1 LLHVELQIAS
11 QSPLNKSPLF
21 DGFLRKRSLPFVQ
34 KFTVVTLL
42 RVQKIGGQKIGGNAM
57 KRLAILTFALGVIVA
72 PFQAHAQKPVEF
84 NGMVFDPP
92 PAQGYEA
99 PKAPA
104 PSATKSRTSTH
115 QRHQQHHSHS

>member
-1 LLHVELQIAS
+1 LTDFYGKVPCHSFRNYGCYAS
-11 QSPLNKSPLF
+11 TSAEN
-21 DGFLRKRSLPFVQ
+21 RRAE
-34 KFTVVTLL
+34 T
-42 RVQKIGGQKIGGNAM
+42 GGNAM

-92 PAQGYEA
+92 PAQSYEA

-104 PSATKSRTSTH
+104 PAATKSRTSTH
-115 QRHQQHHSHS
+115 QQHHSHS

>member
-42 RVQKIGGQKIGGNAM
+42 RVQKIGGNAM

-99 PKAPA
+99 PTAPA

>member
-1 LLHVELQIAS
+1 
-11 QSPLNKSPLF
+11 
-21 DGFLRKRSLPFVQ
+21 
-34 KFTVVTLL
+34 
-42 RVQKIGGQKIGGNAM
+42 VQKIGGQKIGGNAM

-92 PAQGYEA
+92 PAQGYETPTA
-99 PKAPA
+99 RA

>member
-1 LLHVELQIAS
+1 LTDFYGNVPCHSFRNL
-11 QSPLNKSPLF
+11 PLF
-21 DGFLRKRSLPFVQ
+21 
-34 KFTVVTLL
+34 
-42 RVQKIGGQKIGGNAM
+42 AM

-99 PKAPA
+99 PTAPA

>member
-1 LLHVELQIAS
+1 
-11 QSPLNKSPLF
+11 
-21 DGFLRKRSLPFVQ
+21 
-34 KFTVVTLL
+34 
-42 RVQKIGGQKIGGNAM
+42 VQKIGGQKFGGNAM
-57 KRLAILTFALGVIVA
+57 KCLAILTFALGVIVA
-72 PFQAHAQKPVEF
+72 PFQAHAQKQVEF

-99 PKAPA
+99 STA

>member
-1 LLHVELQIAS
+1 
-11 QSPLNKSPLF
+11 
-21 DGFLRKRSLPFVQ
+21 
-34 KFTVVTLL
+34 
-42 RVQKIGGQKIGGNAM
+42 M
-57 KRLAILTFALGVIVA
+57 KRLAILTFALGVSVA

-99 PKAPA
+99 PTTAPA

-115 QRHQQHHSHS
+115 QRHQHHHSHS